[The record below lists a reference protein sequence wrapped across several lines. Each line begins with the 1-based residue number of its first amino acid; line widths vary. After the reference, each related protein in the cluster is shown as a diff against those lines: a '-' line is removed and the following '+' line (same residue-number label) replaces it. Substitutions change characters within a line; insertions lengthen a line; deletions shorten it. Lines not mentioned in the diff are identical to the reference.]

1 MHRLVWW
8 QHFRK
13 LGPWLT
19 RGVRAW
25 SLSLLLL
32 HFALTVIY
40 VAPIN
45 PVKIALQPI
54 VYGTIGQYFA
64 QNWSFFAPNPIS
76 SNISLLVRPLDPVEA
91 KLDSHD
97 LPAGEWYD
105 LTSPF
110 WSRFQGNR
118 FSAYERL
125 SRPQANAMRMYMGG
139 SPELG
144 PWIDACHKGDQDAC
158 RFYEREMQKFREHAL
173 EVLVRIASGFVTES
187 FPNHSNFTHVALRV
201 RSQIVVPW
209 SQRFHGKPA
218 ISDMDLGIYAIVDGV
233 ASSGIYQHVN

>member
-1 MHRLVWW
+1 MGTLGLSRR
-8 QHFRK
+8 FRK
-13 LGPWLT
+13 FVPWLT
-19 RGVRAW
+19 RGVRTS
-25 SLSLLLL
+25 SLSLLFL

-45 PVKIALQPI
+45 PIKIALQPI

-76 SNISLLVRPLDPVEA
+76 SNISLLVRPLGPAEA

-97 LPAGEWYD
+97 LSAGEWYD

-110 WSRFQGNR
+110 WSRFQRNR

-125 SRPQANAMRMYMGG
+125 SRPQANAMRMYLGG
-139 SPELG
+139 SPELA
-144 PWIDACHKGDQDAC
+144 PWLDACHKGDLDAC
-158 RFYEREMQKFREHAL
+158 RFYEREMQIYREHAL
-173 EVLVRIASGFVTES
+173 EVLLRIASGFVRES
-187 FPNHSNFTHVALRV
+187 FSNQSGFTHVALRV
-201 RSQIVVPW
+201 RSEIAVPW
-209 SQRFHGKPA
+209 SQRYHGKPA
-218 ISDMDLGIYAIVDGV
+218 VSDMDLGIYPIVDGI